1 MTDTAILRLLKK
13 TSVFT
18 KLSPIQKARVV
29 RILRDSGNV
38 VGYIG
43 DGINDS
49 PSLTNSDVGI
59 SVDTAVDIAKE
70 TADII
75 LLKKDLKVLVDGVTE
90 GRRTFVNLMKYIK
103 LSTSFNFGEVLSVIV
118 ASVVLPFLPETPIQL
133 LVEGLIYDFGQMTL
147 PFDNVDKETL
157 ENPKRLSIKDLK
169 RFMLFWGPI
178 SSCFDLII
186 FAILWFVL
194 GVKSAALF
202 QTIWFSYSIV
212 SNLFGMHIIRTSKI
226 PFIQSNANKM
236 VYASSIILMIVGLI
250 VPFTGFG
257 KMLGLVP
264 MKLIHIGLIFAVSII
279 YCIIAS
285 FAKRIYI
292 KKYKEWI

>member
-1 MTDTAILRLLKK
+1 
-13 TSVFT
+13 
-18 KLSPIQKARVV
+18 
-29 RILRDSGNV
+29 
-38 VGYIG
+38 
-43 DGINDS
+43 
-49 PSLTNSDVGI
+49 
-59 SVDTAVDIAKE
+59 
-70 TADII
+70 
-75 LLKKDLKVLVDGVTE
+75 
-90 GRRTFVNLMKYIK
+90 MKYIK